1 MPGPTEV
8 EVKVQVDDLHALER
22 KLRASGFREVT
33 PATHELNTLYDLG
46 LRPLR
51 RKGEVLRLRKYGD
64 VWTLTHKSKGLRRG
78 SAEPKHK
85 TRIENETQVQDGERM
100 DAILRALGYSPAFIY
115 EKFRA
120 EWTDGTGHVVLDHT
134 PVGDVAEIEGSPK
147 WIDATARKLGIDRSK
162 YITKSYAE
170 MFFDWKR
177 RTKSRASKM
186 TFKECRSRKA

>member
-1 MPGPTEV
+1 MAGPKEV
-8 EVKVQVDDLHALER
+8 EVKVQVDDLRALEQ
-22 KLRASGFREVT
+22 KLRATGFREIT
-33 PATHELNTLYDLG
+33 PATHEFNTLYDLR

-64 VWTLTHKSKGLRRG
+64 FWRLTHKSKDVKRAKE
-78 SAEPKHK
+78 SKHK
-85 TRIENETQVQDGERM
+85 TRIENETQVQDGARM

-134 PVGDVAEIEGSPK
+134 PIGDLAEIEGSPQ
-147 WIDATARKLGIDRSK
+147 WIDATARTLDIDRTK

-170 MFFDWKR
+170 MFFDWKH
-177 RTKSRASKM
+177 RTKSKASNM

>member
-1 MPGPTEV
+1 MPGPREV
-8 EVKVQVDDLHALER
+8 EVKVQVDDLRALER
-22 KLRASGFREVT
+22 KLRASGFHEIT
-33 PATHELNTLYDLG
+33 PATHELNTLYDLR

-51 RKGEVLRLRKYGD
+51 RKGEILRLRKYGH
-64 VWTLTHKSKGLRRG
+64 VWTLTHKSKDVKGG
-78 SAEPKHK
+78 SSEPTHK
-85 TRIENETQVQDGERM
+85 IRIENETRVQDGESM

-134 PVGDVAEIEGSPK
+134 PIGDVAEIEGPPK
-147 WIDATARKLGIDRSK
+147 WIDATARKLGIDRNK

-177 RTKSRASKM
+177 RTKSNASKM